1 MVCGRSSGIE
11 ARNTIWLALR
21 VPESTF
27 AGRRVEWRRVECE
40 SVSRGQ
46 YERVFAKNTGSVF
59 CEMKK
64 LQKSIG
70 QKLWPTAVEAIYTN
84 TARALTL
91 HWREKD
97 VRRSVGRKA
106 GRQHTFSQ
114 GVLQR
119 LSAARQ
125 LLGKHT
131 RESSER
137 THPEPKYTPWGP
149 KIDMHRWITD
159 K

>member
-40 SVSRGQ
+40 SVSRSQ

-64 LQKSIG
+64 SAEEHRPKTLASSGRGDIHKYSEG
-70 QKLWPTAVEAIYTN
+70 AHFTLESEG
-84 TARALTL
+84 RA
-91 HWREKD
+91 
-97 VRRSVGRKA
+97 SVGGSE

-149 KIDMHRWITD
+149 KIDMRRWTTD